1 MKKKQTTVWVYK
13 AQTPK
18 FTAGEKAEL
27 LSRIKTIIEKL
38 PKLSKKVSRLDI
50 RANRVYLYE
59 LVEQFIQ
66 EGVIYTKPL
75 IEDKYLEFPYARI
88 TLNDS
93 QGESCTLD
101 WQRHNSQWITLDA
114 GTLEECLNAIEKDG
128 AWF

>member
-18 FTAGEKAEL
+18 ITASEKTKL
-27 LSRIKTIIEKL
+27 LSRIKTTIEKL
-38 PKLSKKVSRLDI
+38 PKLSQKVSRLDI
-50 RANRVYLYE
+50 RGNRVYLYE
-59 LVEQFIQ
+59 LVEQFKQ

-93 QGESCTLD
+93 QGESCTVD
-101 WQRHNSQWITLDA
+101 WQRHNDQWITFEA
-114 GTLEECLNAIEKDG
+114 GTLAECLTAIEKDDT
-128 AWF
+128 WF